1 MYNYTYHIEGFGE
14 IAGAGWWGPSV
25 EGLLVSNP
33 IAIRFFFTKATLLE
47 KKRNNH
53 VKETTKHSPSP
64 LQYQMFFN
72 WYHIV
77 IMKTVLL

>member
-1 MYNYTYHIEGFGE
+1 MKKSNMYNYTYHIDGFGE

-53 VKETTKHSPSP
+53 DVREQKNIPSP
-64 LQYQMFFN
+64 L
-72 WYHIV
+72 
-77 IMKTVLL
+77 